1 MTVDFAQA
9 VKYATFAKQIYQ
21 SFDGAVFDGVV
32 NPTLISDAKTDTQCA
47 ILPSSGAPESQSA
60 SVTIVFRGSDS
71 SVDWDTNF
79 DTKPERADFDK
90 QVIREEIVNQRTL
103 IYPYSD
109 KSESGAMMHSGFI
122 TAYFSVRDQIQD
134 HIKAKQITHVAV
146 TGHSLGGALA
156 TLCAVDLQF
165 NCADL
170 AIEAYTF
177 GSPKVGNRG
186 FEESFNRRVPNSY
199 RFVAGMDI
207 VPELPRWWQ
216 GWYAHVNTE
225 IRLKPRFS
233 WHILSA
239 PFMDHALDKY
249 IAGIK
254 KLAGQA

>member
-1 MTVDFAQA
+1 MTVNYAQA
-9 VKYATFAKQIYQ
+9 VKCAIFAKQVYK
-21 SFDGAVFDGVV
+21 SFDSTVFDDVV
-32 NPTLISDAKTDTQCA
+32 DPKLISDAKTDTQCA
-47 ILPSSGAPESQSA
+47 ILPISGSQS
-60 SVTIVFRGSDS
+60 VIIVFRGSDS

-109 KSESGAMMHSGFI
+109 KSESGAMMHAGFV

-134 HIKAKQITHVAV
+134 YVKTHQITHVAV
-146 TGHSLGGALA
+146 VGHSLGGALA

-165 NCADL
+165 NFADL
-170 AIEAYTF
+170 AIEIYTF
-177 GSPKVGNRG
+177 GSPKVGNKG

-199 RFVAGMDI
+199 RFVSGMDI

-225 IRLKPRFS
+225 IRLAPRLS
-233 WHILSA
+233 WNLLSA

-249 IAGIK
+249 IDRIK
-254 KLAGQA
+254 QLADRV

>member
-1 MTVDFAQA
+1 MTVNYAQA
-9 VKYATFAKQIYQ
+9 IKYAIFAKQVYL
-21 SFDGAVFDGVV
+21 SFDSTVFDGVV

-47 ILPSSGAPESQSA
+47 ILPTSGSQ

-103 IYPYSD
+103 IYPYAD
-109 KSESGAMMHSGFI
+109 KSESGAMMHAGFI

-134 HIKAKQITHVAV
+134 YIKTHQITRATVV
-146 TGHSLGGALA
+146 GHSLGGALA

-165 NCADL
+165 NCANL

-177 GSPKVGNRG
+177 GSPKVGNKG
-186 FEESFNRRVPNSY
+186 FAESFNRRVPDSY
-199 RFVAGMDI
+199 RFVDGMDI
-207 VPELPRWWQ
+207 VAELPRWWQ
-216 GWYAHVNTE
+216 GWYAHVNAE
-225 IRLKPRFS
+225 IRLSPRLS
-233 WHILSA
+233 WNLLSA

-249 IAGIK
+249 IARIK
-254 KLAGQA
+254 KLADRG